1 MSIEGND
8 NQLVRIELCGK
19 SLDLDIAGDYY
30 GEEFWT
36 KIQNHEYEPDT
47 LDFICTR
54 ANTNV
59 DFMDI
64 GAANGAMSLIAAV
77 RGARVQAFEPDP
89 QIRKVL
95 QRNVELNNRV
105 GHISISG
112 AAISNFKGELLFD
125 KRANAQVL
133 SDIMFAGE
141 KEKGATILVADLS
154 GELDK
159 FHIDSNRK
167 LVIKMDIEGAE
178 WKTLNDLQALT
189 CLKKHNATLLL
200 AVHPGFT
207 HPVPKFAGHSLL
219 FRAPWLIR
227 QILDSINLFKK
238 LSMSATIQRTNLNF
252 ITSKFKF
259 ATLIISG
266 YHEFI
271 IEF

>member
-1 MSIEGND
+1 MDKSIGAAEEISLQIE
-8 NQLVRIELCGK
+8 NQSIRINV
-19 SLDLDIAGDYY
+19 SNDYY
-30 GEEFWT
+30 GVDFW
-36 KIQNHEYEPDT
+36 KSVEASKYEPDT
-47 LDFICTR
+47 LDFIRRRTDKES
-54 ANTNV
+54 

-64 GAANGAMSLIAAV
+64 GAANGAMTLIAAIQ
-77 RGARVQAFEPDP
+77 GARVIAYEPDP

-95 QRNVELNNRV
+95 QRNVELNDQNWN
-105 GHISISG
+105 ISISG
-112 AAISNFKGELLFD
+112 AAISNFNGEVLFD
-125 KRANAQVL
+125 KGANTQVL

-154 GELDK
+154 RELDK
-159 FHIDSNRK
+159 FHVDSNRK

-178 WKTLNDLQALT
+178 WKTLNDLQVLT
-189 CLKKHNATLLL
+189 CLRKHNATLLL

-207 HPVPKFAGHSLL
+207 HPVPKFAAFSLL

-227 QILDSINLFKK
+227 QILESINLFNK
-238 LSMSATIQRTNLNF
+238 LSMRATIQRTNLNF